1 MGRHSGLQRGG
12 FPFISIQGVVNYN
25 LGRMLS
31 LLDAVACRIVCVFL
45 QNYQLCREALARR
58 HIPCHKQF
66 ILPRVGSGKL
76 LSICRYGNNSKPG
89 VRFAGGLNL
98 AESLGKV
105 RGGGLVWLFGTY
117 VKFGR
122 LERGC

>member
-45 QNYQLCREALARR
+45 QTNQLCREALSLR

-89 VRFAGGLNL
+89 VRFAGG
-98 AESLGKV
+98 S
-105 RGGGLVWLFGTY
+105 GLVVGTY
-117 VKFGR
+117 VEFGR